1 MALRD
6 YFAVDHSARPIQVEA
21 AKTVEAADIVP
32 IQTFSFFYNDLNAS
46 QTATREQAMG
56 VPVIARAR
64 GIICSTI
71 GSLPLEWYNEASN
84 SYVPSPR
91 VINQPDSRIPGITFK
106 AWIIEDMIFHPFA
119 YARVLK
125 RYADTG
131 RVADM
136 ERIAPERVTY
146 TTNFNS
152 TETTAY
158 YIDGK
163 LTAPEDLIIFPSVD
177 DGLLFR
183 AGRTIRAAHQLE
195 KSAYNFALNPIPQT
209 VIKNKIGLTAD
220 KLKQMGAAWA
230 KARRESSTAI
240 LNGDVD
246 IDTLGY
252 DPKSLQLNE
261 ARQYLALEL
270 CRAMGLP
277 AWFASADPQSNT
289 YSNAVNQRRDLVDF
303 SLRPYLTAYEERMSF
318 ADFTPAGTKVRFDL
332 DDFLRGNPLERAQ
345 VYEILNRIGAMSVEE
360 IREEEDLISETERTA

>member
-6 YFAVDHSARPIQVEA
+6 YFALDHSVRPEILA
-21 AKTVEAADIVP
+21 AESIPV
-32 IQTFSFFYNDLNAS
+32 QSFDTLYAVNAGQS
-46 QTATREQAMG
+46 ATRDQAMAI
-56 VPVIARAR
+56 PTIARGR
-64 GIICSTI
+64 NIICSTI
-71 GSLPLEWYNEASN
+71 GSLPLEWIDEATN
-84 SYVPSPR
+84 SYVPAPR
-91 VINQPDSRIPGITFK
+91 FLNQPDPRIPGIVFK

-119 YARVLK
+119 YARVTQ

-131 RVADM
+131 RIRSA
-136 ERIAPERVTY
+136 ERIAPERVATK
-146 TTNFNS
+146 TNANG
-152 TETTAY
+152 TELIGY
-158 YIDGK
+158 WVDG
-163 LTAPEDLIIFPSVD
+163 TPINPEDLMVFPGVD
-177 DGLLFR
+177 EGLLFR

-195 KSAYNFALNPIPQT
+195 KSAYNFAMNPIPQT

-220 KLKQMGAAWA
+220 KLKQMGQAWA

-246 IDTLGY
+246 IETLGY

-289 YSNAVNQRRDLVDF
+289 YTNAVNQRRDLVDF
-303 SLRPYLTAYEERMSF
+303 SLRPYLVAYEERMSF
-318 ADFTPAGTKVRFDL
+318 ADVTPAGTKVRFDL

-345 VYEILNRIGAMSVEE
+345 VYEILNRIGAMSVDE
-360 IREEEDLISETERTA
+360 IREEEDLISEATPTA

>member
-6 YFAVDHSARPIQVEA
+6 FLAIDHSVRPSIEA
-21 AKTVEAADIVP
+21 AESIPV
-32 IQTFSFFYNDLNAS
+32 QSFDTLYAVNAGQS
-46 QTATREQAMG
+46 ATRDQAMAIPT
-56 VPVIARAR
+56 VARAR
-64 GIICSTI
+64 NIICSTI
-71 GSLPLEWYNEASN
+71 GSLPLEWINEATN
-84 SYVPSPR
+84 TYVPTPR
-91 VINQPDSRIPGITFK
+91 VINQSDQRIPGIVFK
-106 AWIIEDMIFHPFA
+106 AWIIEDMLFHPFA
-119 YARVLK
+119 FARVLK

-136 ERIAPERVTY
+136 ERIAPERVATK
-146 TTNFNS
+146 TNANG
-152 TETTAY
+152 TELIGY
-158 YIDGK
+158 WVDGK
-163 LTAPEDLIIFPSVD
+163 PIAPEDLIVFPGVD
-177 DGLLFR
+177 EGLLFR

-195 KSAYNFALNPIPQT
+195 KSAYNFAMNPIPQT

-220 KLKQMGAAWA
+220 KLKQMGQAWA

-246 IDTLGY
+246 IETLGY

-289 YSNAVNQRRDLVDF
+289 YTNAVNQRRDLVDF
-303 SLRPYLTAYEERMSF
+303 SLRPYLTAYEQRLSF
-318 ADFTPAGTKVRFDL
+318 ADITPAGTKVRFDL

-345 VYEILNRIGAMSVEE
+345 VYEILNRIGAMSVDE
-360 IREEEDLISETERTA
+360 IREEEDLISEAEPTA